1 MSRRQWS
8 QLLRQAA
15 ASRHDM
21 ARTFR
26 TTAQRRHAEAMRAPP
41 QDTHPEALP
50 PRAEQSA
57 QPWNARAHRRRSAV
71 QWKVA
76 TKNPSPSNEAPCDMR
91 SLRFRLFAQSMT
103 QAAPIVSNSS
113 GIRHYAPAQWRSGS
127 TAAWAV
133 SRDCRAWPA
142 DWAPSRNG
150 SACAGDGSGDSAR
163 LPCMRGQRPGR
174 RSR

>member
-8 QLLRQAA
+8 QLLPQAA

-26 TTAQRRHAEAMRAPP
+26 TTARRRHAEAMRAPP
-41 QDTHPEALP
+41 QGTHPEALP

-91 SLRFRLFAQSMT
+91 SLRFTVRHALASVQTLCSKHDTSCPDCIEF
-103 QAAPIVSNSS
+103 
-113 GIRHYAPAQWRSGS
+113 IRD
-127 TAAWAV
+127 TAL
-133 SRDCRAWPA
+133 
-142 DWAPSRNG
+142 
-150 SACAGDGSGDSAR
+150 CAGTMALRLNRGLGDSAR
-163 LPCMRGQRPGR
+163 LPCVRDRRPGR
-174 RSR
+174 LHTTAIRARQAA